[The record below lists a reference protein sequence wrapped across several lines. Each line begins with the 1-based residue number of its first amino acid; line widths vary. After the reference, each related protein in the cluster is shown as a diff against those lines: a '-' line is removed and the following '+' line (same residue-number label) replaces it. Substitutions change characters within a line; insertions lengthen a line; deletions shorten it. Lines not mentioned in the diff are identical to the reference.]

1 MKFFSRAIVSVLAL
15 VGMTALGSTVAFAQA
30 PAGAAAAQYT
40 EGRHFTRL
48 TPAVPQS
55 TPAGTVEVTEVFS
68 YGCPACFQASSYV
81 ARLKK
86 QLPAKVQMTYVP
98 ASWIQAEA
106 WPMFQR
112 AYVTA
117 QAMGIAEKTHDDMF
131 QAIWRTGEI
140 PLTDPAT
147 GRIRR
152 PLPTIED
159 AAKFYAAHAG
169 VKAEDFV
176 AASKSFAVE
185 TKIGQAE
192 KLVRAYRAESTPTFV
207 VAGKYK
213 VNNVG
218 SYDDVMNIIRFLVD
232 RELAEIG
239 GKK

>member
-1 MKFFSRAIVSVLAL
+1 MRAFARTIVSAVAVIGATLGASAAL
-15 VGMTALGSTVAFAQA
+15 AQA
-30 PAGAAAAQYT
+30 PAGGTPALVEGKHYT
-40 EGRHFTRL
+40 RI

-55 TPAGTVEVTEVFS
+55 TPPGTVEVTEVFS
-68 YGCPACFQASSYV
+68 YGCPACFQASGFV
-81 ARLKK
+81 AKLKK
-86 QLPAKVQMTYVP
+86 SLPPKAVMTYVP

-112 AYVTA
+112 AYLTA
-117 QAMGIAEKTHDDMF
+117 QAMGIAEKTHDEMF

-159 AAKFYAAHAG
+159 AAKFYAKHAG

-176 AASKSFAVE
+176 ATSKSFAVE
-185 TKIGQAE
+185 TRIGQAE

-213 VNNVG
+213 VATLG
-218 SYDDVMNIIRFLVD
+218 SYDEVIGVVRALVD